1 VHKGC
6 NDATSHLDPPTFSL
20 VGGLDT
26 NRTRRTQGKQYWPT
40 NAFKPSK
47 KDLFINTQIPKSQ
60 KGEHASTLQKLILN
74 QEAAAGESILE
85 TTKIIQHVSQTKEL
99 EKLDC
104 KNIATM
110 VMMEEYKKELRK
122 KHFRKAK
129 LDAENTEKEI
139 AAELKS
145 LRHAEK
151 NHAMNSFADM
161 SAPGGMV
168 NSRNMRRVTIGSCRP
183 SVS

>member
-1 VHKGC
+1 
-6 NDATSHLDPPTFSL
+6 
-20 VGGLDT
+20 
-26 NRTRRTQGKQYWPT
+26 
-40 NAFKPSK
+40 
-47 KDLFINTQIPKSQ
+47 
-60 KGEHASTLQKLILN
+60 
-74 QEAAAGESILE
+74 
-85 TTKIIQHVSQTKEL
+85 
-99 EKLDC
+99 
-104 KNIATM
+104 
-110 VMMEEYKKELRK
+110 MMEEYKKELRK

-129 LDAENTEKEI
+129 LDQENTEKEI

-183 SVS
+183 PEIKIQKKLSVTTITPLSPTLLGNKSALSQTF